1 MFNLSKPCIVPF
13 LFATD
18 YSHQFEYHI
27 IGKHMIVFLVL
38 LLVTDGK
45 GMFID

>member
-13 LFATD
+13 LFATN

-27 IGKHMIVFLVL
+27 IGKHMIVFSGV
-38 LLVTDGK
+38 VISYRREGYVH
-45 GMFID
+45 